1 MADRGVRPTWKATPF
16 GHITQEQCDAFEAR
30 MNATAATVQD
40 DDTPLIVA
48 VRQGRAAGLHSRPL
62 PHFQRQGKEQ
72 PMFELWMTNVMP
84 NEVTRDYQPPAGAG
98 AD

>member
-1 MADRGVRPTWKATPF
+1 MPMADRGVRPTWKATPF

-48 VRQGRAAGLHSRPL
+48 VRQGRAADVAALLADGADVNQADERGRTRVKCRQLPNRDTTHARPL
-62 PHFQRQGKEQ
+62 FLQ
-72 PMFELWMTNVMP
+72 
-84 NEVTRDYQPPAGAG
+84 
-98 AD
+98 